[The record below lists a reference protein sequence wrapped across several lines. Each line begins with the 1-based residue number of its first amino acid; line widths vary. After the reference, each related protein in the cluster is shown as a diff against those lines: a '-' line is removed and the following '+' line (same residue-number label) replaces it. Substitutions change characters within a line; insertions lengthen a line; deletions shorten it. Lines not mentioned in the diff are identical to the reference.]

1 MSFPLPSMAPGD
13 FEWRP
18 ISFGLWSK
26 VSITDNEGAWSPGGE
41 HVCGKSFL
49 GLLASSNLGIILI
62 WGLWGAASTWFLLL
76 PTLRCPTSKAKSI
89 TYPQPLPGH
98 CDVRYGA
105 ISKKKCFFP
114 LPWQA
119 NRGLGGK
126 AIQGENKIISALHM
140 SCQKSCALGQ
150 GNASC
155 HLCPISISCFLCNA
169 IQNCPLGISWQ
180 TPHSLNTK
188 CILHPNISNYLQDC

>member
-1 MSFPLPSMAPGD
+1 MCVGKASRGYLLPAI
-13 FEWRP
+13 WV
-18 ISFGLWSK
+18 IL
-26 VSITDNEGAWSPGGE
+26 
-41 HVCGKSFL
+41 
-49 GLLASSNLGIILI
+49 LI

-76 PTLRCPTSKAKSI
+76 PTLRCPTSKAKPI
-89 TYPQPLPGH
+89 TYPQPLPG
-98 CDVRYGA
+98 CEVWCNFQ
-105 ISKKKCFFP
+105 KKCFFP

-140 SCQKSCALGQ
+140 SCQKSCALRQ

-180 TPHSLNTK
+180 TPHSLNPK
-188 CILHPNISNYLQDC
+188 CILHPSSGISQIFLTICKIANVLNLEHG